1 MFMGMIRCMYMYLAA
16 RAGTWWGNYDVHMV
30 RMHVLT
36 GSVSIMIFFLA
47 GIVDSCILDSNWTS
61 DDLKI

>member
-1 MFMGMIRCMYMYLAA
+1 MYMYLAA